1 MTTTNSV
8 NFQTNSHPPQDH
20 SENYPFFQQNKNKK
34 SKHLIIRNT
43 YHLMMIIYNQKFL
56 HHIPKNIANKD
67 RDDLIHII
75 EIFLQIQ
82 RIHEINNQSICQIQ
96 LIHNLFNQ
104 FNHKTQ

>member
-8 NFQTNSHPPQDH
+8 NFRTNSHPPQDQ
-20 SENYPFFQQNKNKK
+20 SENYPFFQQNKKK
-34 SKHLIIRNT
+34 K
-43 YHLMMIIYNQKFL
+43 QAP
-56 HHIPKNIANKD
+56 HHTEYLSSDDNYLQPDIFALYTQEY

-75 EIFLQIQ
+75 EFFLQIQ

-96 LIHNLFNQ
+96 LIQNLFNH